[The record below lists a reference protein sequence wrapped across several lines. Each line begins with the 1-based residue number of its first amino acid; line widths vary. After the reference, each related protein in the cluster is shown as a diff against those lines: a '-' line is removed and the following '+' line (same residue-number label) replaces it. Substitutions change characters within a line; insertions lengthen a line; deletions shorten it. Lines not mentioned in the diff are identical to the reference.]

1 MSDADFEVIRQ
12 LQAERKALAAAEKK
26 ASREVHEATQTSS
39 SKMATADSAESFTAD
54 GLSIRIDEESRLDD
68 TVEGS
73 EDLPETKV
81 RTTSE

>member
-26 ASREVHEATQTSS
+26 ASREVHKAMQTSS
-39 SKMATADSAESFTAD
+39 SKMATADSAESLTAD

>member
-12 LQAERKALAAAEKK
+12 LQAERKAAAEKR
-26 ASREVHEATQTSS
+26 ASREVHEAMQTSS
-39 SKMATADSAESFTAD
+39 SKMATADNAESLTAD

>member
-1 MSDADFEVIRQ
+1 MSDADFEVIHQ

-26 ASREVHEATQTSS
+26 ASREVHEAMQTSS
-39 SKMATADSAESFTAD
+39 SKMATADSAESLTAD